1 MLRTKCRKENSME
14 KIITAKEY
22 SNELFGKVV
31 NNDNVNKNQ
40 EEFAA
45 VFSEGSPA
53 LRNLLLYLWI
63 HGIKTKACCTGHMF
77 KPVFRKKI
85 LWFEKPISEQ
95 EYIKNQE
102 KKSYRKCFVS
112 HPGYLCFYYKSDDMM
127 KSAHALRDI
136 LSQKCPDIKFHISSS
151 QLINSVAKYYSGK
164 LSAVFIIAKTSTGM
178 ASNAYAAITEY
189 CSF

>member
-53 LRNLLLYLWI
+53 LRNLLLYLWN

-136 LSQKCPDIKFHISSS
+136 LSQKCPDIKFHISFSYEEIS
-151 QLINSVAKYYSGK
+151 IYLNEVLYPKDTERFFKSV
-164 LSAVFIIAKTSTGM
+164 L
-178 ASNAYAAITEY
+178 E
-189 CSF
+189 SFGEWHQY